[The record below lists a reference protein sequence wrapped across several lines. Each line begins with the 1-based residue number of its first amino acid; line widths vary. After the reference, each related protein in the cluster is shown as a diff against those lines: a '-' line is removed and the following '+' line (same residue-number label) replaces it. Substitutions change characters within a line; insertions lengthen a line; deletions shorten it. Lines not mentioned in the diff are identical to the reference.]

1 MLAGFL
7 ISAVGDRSCQQGYD
21 IASQHD
27 RVAMVEV
34 DFELLPSTLH
44 AGIIVKVGWRGS
56 INRVY
61 LFT

>member
-7 ISAVGDRSCQQGYD
+7 ISAVDGRSCQQGYD
-21 IASQHD
+21 LASQYD
-27 RVAMVEV
+27 LVAMVGVKIES
-34 DFELLPSTLH
+34 LPSILP
-44 AGIIVKVGWRGS
+44 AGIIAKVGWRGS

>member
-34 DFELLPSTLH
+34 DFEQLPSTLH
-44 AGIIVKVGWRGS
+44 AGIIVKGDPHGS
-56 INRVY
+56 FNRVY